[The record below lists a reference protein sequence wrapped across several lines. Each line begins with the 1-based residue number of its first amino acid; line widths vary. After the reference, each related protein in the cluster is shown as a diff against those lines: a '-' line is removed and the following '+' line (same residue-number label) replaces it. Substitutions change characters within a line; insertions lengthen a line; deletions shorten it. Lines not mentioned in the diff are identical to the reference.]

1 MCTVLVADDDVGV
14 RFIVCEFLKAAGL
27 EVVEARNGAAAVEM
41 LKDWTPDL
49 LVTDIFMPDGD
60 GIELVRYVR
69 KNLPFLPVIAMS
81 GGSVLLP
88 EFNSLRSAEMLGA
101 TVTLAKPFTRKDFA
115 TALYSALGR
124 SDAGWA
130 QNQRLAS

>member
-14 RFIVCEFLKAAGL
+14 RFVVCEFLKAAGL
-27 EVVEARNGAAAVEM
+27 EVVEAKSGAAAVEM
-41 LKDWTPDL
+41 LKEWLPDL
-49 LVTDIFMPDGD
+49 LVTDIFTPDGD
-60 GIELVRYVR
+60 GIELVTYVR

-115 TALYSALGR
+115 AALYSALGR
-124 SDAGWA
+124 TQTGWA
-130 QNQRLAS
+130 RGRRLAS

>member
-1 MCTVLVADDDVGV
+1 M
-14 RFIVCEFLKAAGL
+14 
-27 EVVEARNGAAAVEM
+27 EAKNGAAAVEM
-41 LKDWTPDL
+41 LKEWTPDL

-60 GIELVRYVR
+60 GIELVRYAR

-101 TVTLAKPFTRKDFA
+101 TVTIAKPFTRKDF
-115 TALYSALGR
+115 TLALYSALGR
-124 SDAGWA
+124 AHTGWA
-130 QNQRLAS
+130 DSRRLAS

>member
-1 MCTVLVADDDVGV
+1 MCSVMVADDDIGV

-27 EVVEARNGAAAVEM
+27 EVVETRSGAAAVEM
-41 LKDWTPDL
+41 LKEWTPDL

-60 GIELVRYVR
+60 CIELVRYAR

-101 TVTLAKPFTRKDFA
+101 TVTIAKPFTRKDF
-115 TALYSALGR
+115 TLALYSALGR
-124 SDAGWA
+124 AHTGWA
-130 QNQRLAS
+130 GSRRLAS

>member
-1 MCTVLVADDDVGV
+1 MCTVLVADDDMGV
-14 RFIVCEFLKAAGL
+14 RFVVCEFLKAAGL
-27 EVVEARNGAAAVEM
+27 EVVEAQSGAAAVEM
-41 LKDWTPDL
+41 LKEWLPDL
-49 LVTDIFMPDGD
+49 LVTDIFMPEGD
-60 GIELVRYVR
+60 GIELVTYVR

-115 TALYSALGR
+115 SALYSALGR
-124 SDAGWA
+124 TETGWA
-130 QNQRLAS
+130 RGRRLAR

>member
-1 MCTVLVADDDVGV
+1 MYSVLVADDDVGV
-14 RFIVCEFLKAAGL
+14 RFVVSEFLKSAGL
-27 EVVEARNGAAAVEM
+27 DVVEATDGAAAVEI
-41 LKDWTPDL
+41 LKEWTPDL

-101 TVTLAKPFTRKDFA
+101 TVTIAKPFTQKDFA
-115 TALYSALGR
+115 AAMFSAMGR
-124 SDAGWA
+124 TNTGWRSGR
-130 QNQRLAS
+130 RLAS